1 MTRASEEIEPT
12 IIYCLCCQNL
22 LQARTLQKKKS
33 MTVGARTK
41 SHPMAVRLTLV
52 LLRQHS
58 VVFSWHNWLCSSA
71 ARRTRSWKREKKT
84 CEEVRK
90 RSSGHLTAPFD
101 LEKGWIAAFLFVC
114 RECLHLSRGEEI
126 CKCFWRHCFGWRS
139 PTFGCLSTLMCAKI
153 NQLLTNWDEKKMS
166 PWSESSDASEHGDSF
181 G

>member
-1 MTRASEEIEPT
+1 
-12 IIYCLCCQNL
+12 
-22 LQARTLQKKKS
+22 

-139 PTFGCLSTLMCAKI
+139 PTFGCLSTLMCTKI
-153 NQLLTNWDEKKMS
+153 NQLLTIWDEKNYLDQSFLMPPS
-166 PWSESSDASEHGDSF
+166 MATALANVQSNPAIWRIEESWWHAQINLGSTKHNWNL
-181 G
+181 